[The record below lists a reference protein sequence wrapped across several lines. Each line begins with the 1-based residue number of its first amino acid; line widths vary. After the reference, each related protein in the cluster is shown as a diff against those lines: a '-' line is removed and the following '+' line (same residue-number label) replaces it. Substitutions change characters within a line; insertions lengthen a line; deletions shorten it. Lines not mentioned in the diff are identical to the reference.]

1 LAIPIVD
8 NAERAV
14 NTSVINVILVA
25 SIIMLKFTEYASR
38 NHTVITA
45 QCHTSNLNFELKNE
59 DSDV

>member
-45 QCHTSNLNFELKNE
+45 QCHTSNLNFE
-59 DSDV
+59 